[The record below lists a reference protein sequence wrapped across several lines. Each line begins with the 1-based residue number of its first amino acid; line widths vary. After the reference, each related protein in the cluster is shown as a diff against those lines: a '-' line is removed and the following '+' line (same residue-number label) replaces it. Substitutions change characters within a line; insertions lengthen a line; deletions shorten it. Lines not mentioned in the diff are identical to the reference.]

1 MYYIKQVINYDL
13 INDLMESKQ
22 NQEKIVTNSHLRE
35 NLIVQ
40 TLMNHLELSCNPDTS
55 FINGREIIFIVISF
69 YKKNNDNKF
78 NDPYSEYIL
87 NQNASEFTFTVPEN
101 IAKDIKYNITIK
113 KQTVNISRNVTGTKD
128 EKCISI
134 SSDKCCFIG
143 KDNSITSTK
152 TYSAHEQKFY
162 PLNREYDDNLGNKLT
177 LVRKRNEFDGN
188 LIAKRDINNLQEI
201 FKDMIYYPKNDNI
214 KIEKNEV
221 ILVEVKQNDT
231 VKDLFDQMKEKID
244 RLKYLFPK
252 RKFEYFGFL
261 NEDRYKINMSG
272 EEEEKK
278 FIADIDEY
286 LSKNPNFRIFI
297 FLIKGQKFLDISL
310 QEDQID
316 YPTFYNF
323 QMNKKFDL
331 LENEIKLMKN
341 DINNLKDQVNEI
353 GKKMDLLIEGINNKK
368 TESAK
373 AVNAENNK

>member
-13 INDLMESKQ
+13 ISDLMESKQ

-55 FINGREIIFIVISF
+55 FVNGREIIFIVISF
-69 YKKNNDNKF
+69 YKKNKDNF
-78 NDPYSEYIL
+78 NEPYSKYIL
-87 NQNASEFTFTVPEN
+87 NQDANEFIFTVPEN
-101 IAKDIKYNITIK
+101 IAKDIKYNIKIK
-113 KQTVNISRNVTGTKD
+113 KQTVDISRNVTGTKY

-143 KDNSITSTK
+143 KDNSTISTK
-152 TYSAHEQKFY
+152 AYSVHEQKFY

-177 LVRKRNEFDGN
+177 LIRKRNEFDGN

-201 FKDMIYYPKNDNI
+201 FKDMIYYPKNDNL

-231 VKDLFDQMKEKID
+231 VQDLFNQMKDKID
-244 RLKYLFPK
+244 RLNYLFPK

-261 NEDRYKINMSG
+261 NEDRYKINMDG
-272 EEEEKK
+272 EEKEKE
-278 FIADIDEY
+278 FIASIDEY
-286 LSKNPNFRIFI
+286 LSKNTNFRIFI
-297 FLIKGQKFLDISL
+297 FLIKDQKFLDISL
-310 QEDQID
+310 QEDQVD
-316 YPTFYNF
+316 YPTYYNY

-331 LENEIKLMKN
+331 LKNEIKVLKTG
-341 DINNLKDQVNEI
+341 LKDLNDKVDDI
-353 GKKMDLLIEGINNKK
+353 GSKIDLLIEGVKNNSINLVLYSK
-368 TESAK
+368 
-373 AVNAENNK
+373 